1 MPCCGF
7 VGVARPRAHSPP
19 VLQFLIPR
27 APPA

>member
-7 VGVARPRAHSPP
+7 VPVALPRAHSPP
-19 VLQFLIPR
+19 VLPFLIPR